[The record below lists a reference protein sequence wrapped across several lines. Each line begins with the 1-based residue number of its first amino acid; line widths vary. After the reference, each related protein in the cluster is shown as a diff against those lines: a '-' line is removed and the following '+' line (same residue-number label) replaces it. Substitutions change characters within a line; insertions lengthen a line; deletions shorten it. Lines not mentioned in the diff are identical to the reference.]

1 MLRILPELD
10 DSYHRSTSQSKLI
23 RMICAESSQ
32 ETFDYTAELEKL
44 AKLRSNGII
53 TEEEFQAEKKH
64 ILGLQ
69 YEVIII

>member
-1 MLRILPELD
+1 
-10 DSYHRSTSQSKLI
+10 
-23 RMICAESSQ
+23 MICAESSQ